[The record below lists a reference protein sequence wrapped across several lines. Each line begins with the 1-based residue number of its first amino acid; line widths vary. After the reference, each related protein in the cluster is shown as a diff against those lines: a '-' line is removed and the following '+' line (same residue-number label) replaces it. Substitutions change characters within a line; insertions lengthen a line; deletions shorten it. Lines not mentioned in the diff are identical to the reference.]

1 MLMLG
6 WKGPFFLCF
15 CFFDTIIC
23 SLAEISFM
31 IAFCFLTKVFFPPS
45 LPPPPAVCLLGID
58 ESQIFFLFFTFI
70 NPDVENLISSCHL
83 LVFFGQACTVHKLE
97 KLNFTWMFLPYQSN
111 TKKTQN
117 HKENLENSW
126 VQPNAWNLS
135 QKLRIQFS
143 TMFYQFSDHKIF
155 HRVNNEEQFFFSFS

>member
-23 SLAEISFM
+23 SYAEISFM
-31 IAFCFLTKVFFPPS
+31 IAFCFLTKVFFPPP
-45 LPPPPAVCLLGID
+45 LLLAAAVCLLGID

-70 NPDVENLISSCHL
+70 NPNVENLISSCHL
-83 LVFFGQACTVHKLE
+83 LVCFWASLHGPQVGKIQ
-97 KLNFTWMFLPYQSN
+97 NFTWMFLPYQSN

-126 VQPNAWNLS
+126 V
-135 QKLRIQFS
+135 
-143 TMFYQFSDHKIF
+143 
-155 HRVNNEEQFFFSFS
+155 